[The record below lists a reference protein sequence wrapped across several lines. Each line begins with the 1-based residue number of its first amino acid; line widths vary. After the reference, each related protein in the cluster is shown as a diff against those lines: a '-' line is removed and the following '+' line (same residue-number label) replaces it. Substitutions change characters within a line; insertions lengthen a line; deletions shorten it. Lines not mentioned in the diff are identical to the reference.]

1 MLISAIVLISGALVA
16 YTAGVL
22 LEHRRGVLRRGH
34 AALFALGLTL
44 DASGTAVMGAI
55 ARSGSTNGS
64 ADGTAALLTSVM
76 AVTGAAALLLMA
88 LHLIWATV
96 VLTRRRPS
104 EMATFH
110 RLSLAVWAVWL
121 VPYLTGMLGSM
132 L

>member
-96 VLTRRRPS
+96 VLTRRPS

>member
-1 MLISAIVLISGALVA
+1 
-16 YTAGVL
+16 
-22 LEHRRGVLRRGH
+22 
-34 AALFALGLTL
+34 
-44 DASGTAVMGAI
+44 MGAI

-96 VLTRRRPS
+96 VLTRRPS